1 MMNTIHYTLNSFIKV
16 CELDSKNLIDDEISE
31 IARDTGLHE
40 DDDRD
45 EILQILAEELE
56 DLEEVSGE
64 DN

>member
-1 MMNTIHYTLNSFIKV
+1 MNTIHYTLNNFIKV

-56 DLEEVSGE
+56 DLEEVSDEG
-64 DN
+64 N

>member
-1 MMNTIHYTLNSFIKV
+1 MMNNFIKV

-45 EILQILAEELE
+45 EILQILAE
-56 DLEEVSGE
+56 DFNNGE
-64 DN
+64 D

>member
-1 MMNTIHYTLNSFIKV
+1 MSMMNNFIKV

-56 DLEEVSGE
+56 DLEEVSDEG
-64 DN
+64 N